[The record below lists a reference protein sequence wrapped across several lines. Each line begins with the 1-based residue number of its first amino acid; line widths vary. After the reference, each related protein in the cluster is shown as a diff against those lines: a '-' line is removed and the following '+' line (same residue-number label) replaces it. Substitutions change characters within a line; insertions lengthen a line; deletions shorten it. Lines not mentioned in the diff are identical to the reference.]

1 MLTLLTAV
9 DRMHT
14 TLIDVD
20 APIRQLAGVTDWRET
35 IAEAVSVGS
44 RYRYASGMSI
54 NDEPRWTLRGWRR
67 PDDVRFIYGSAT
79 HAAWRAL
86 CHSIIGALGQQAMT
100 AEGLVIHWQKVQAH
114 TQTRA
119 AYVRATKQIAIAS
132 DWWSTAVEAETYGNT
147 LVAMEDAIQVPV
159 GKALAKV
166 GRREVA
172 MDKHYHQR
180 RTTR

>member
-20 APIRQLAGVTDWRET
+20 APIRQLTGVADWRET
-35 IAEAVSVGS
+35 IADAVSVGS
-44 RYRYASGMSI
+44 RYRYASGLSI
-54 NDEPRWTLRGWRR
+54 NDDPRWTLRGWRR
-67 PDDVRFIYGSAT
+67 PDNVRFIYGHPT

-86 CHSIIGALGQQAMT
+86 CHCVIGALGQQATT
-100 AEGLVIHWQKVQAH
+100 AEGLVIYWQQVQAH
-114 TQTRA
+114 AQTRG
-119 AYVRATKQIAIAS
+119 AYVRAAKQIAVAS
-132 DWWSTAVEAETYGNT
+132 DWWSAAVEAETQGNT
-147 LVAMEDAIQVPV
+147 LVATEDAIQVPV

-180 RTTR
+180 RMPR